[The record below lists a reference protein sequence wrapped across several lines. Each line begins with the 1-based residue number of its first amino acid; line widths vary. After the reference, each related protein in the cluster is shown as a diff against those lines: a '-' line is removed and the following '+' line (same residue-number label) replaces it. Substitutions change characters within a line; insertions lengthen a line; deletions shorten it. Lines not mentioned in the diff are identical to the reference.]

1 MARRLTEPVQS
12 TYTLKPA
19 RIYNGNVGT
28 ITAIYGD
35 TGVIRARMDAASGQ
49 GREVAWSA
57 SEFAGFRH
65 GYAGTIY
72 KSQGRTLD
80 HTYLYHTHHWRS
92 AASYVA
98 LTRQRESA
106 QVFVARETAR
116 DTAQLALRM
125 AREEIKAAPV
135 SRQHQAALAAV
146 SRTTHTLK
154 QGEWAAEA
162 QRLAQRHALG
172 YRRGLKP

>member
-1 MARRLTEPVQS
+1 MAQRLTEPVQF

-35 TGVIRARMDAASGQ
+35 TGVIRARMNAASGQ

-80 HTYLYHTHHWRS
+80 HTYLYHTHHWR
-92 AASYVA
+92 
-98 LTRQRESA
+98 
-106 QVFVARETAR
+106 
-116 DTAQLALRM
+116 
-125 AREEIKAAPV
+125 
-135 SRQHQAALAAV
+135 
-146 SRTTHTLK
+146 
-154 QGEWAAEA
+154 
-162 QRLAQRHALG
+162 
-172 YRRGLKP
+172 